1 MPSKTSTRHIPSPAR
16 APAATGVIMLPL
28 FITIEPLS
36 SSSPQRMTFSH
47 GFTGRYTAISSF
59 STSTSSIITTA
70 FAPSGTTPPV
80 GIATQSPLFTQTP
93 GFSPIRTRPVI
104 FITDGTDEP
113 AHATSPEKPHIRPR
127 WSGCTADIFGTENVV
142 GNGISDRVRRF
153 SRRYFQRRRFNIIF
167 YDFFASLVSRTLK
180 NFILRFRRSYV
191 QVPKEY
197 RARVRQATISRR
209 YFP

>member
-1 MPSKTSTRHIPSPAR
+1 
-16 APAATGVIMLPL
+16 
-28 FITIEPLS
+28 
-36 SSSPQRMTFSH
+36 MTFSH

-93 GFSPIRTRPVI
+93 DFSPIRKRPVI

-113 AHATSPEKPHIRPR
+113 AHATSPEK
-127 WSGCTADIFGTENVV
+127 TAYPSTVERLYGGYFSVLKTSSETVYPTA
-142 GNGISDRVRRF
+142 SDVFRDVT
-153 SRRYFQRRRFNIIF
+153 FNAAASILSFTI
-167 YDFFASLVSRTLK
+167 FFASLVSRTLK

-191 QVPKEY
+191 QAPKEY